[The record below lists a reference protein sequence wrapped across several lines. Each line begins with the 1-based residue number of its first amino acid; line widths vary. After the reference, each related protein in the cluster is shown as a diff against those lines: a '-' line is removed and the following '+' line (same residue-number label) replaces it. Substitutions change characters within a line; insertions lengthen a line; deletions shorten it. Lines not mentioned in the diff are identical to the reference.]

1 MSRITRRPVQLKTM
15 NILDLK
21 KRVDRVFES
30 CQTPGQ
36 LDTARKFAGKAIDK
50 LEDFFS
56 ETLPYDI
63 AFSKLQYYI
72 LSFEEKYYDQK
83 ERVYA
88 HLD

>member
-1 MSRITRRPVQLKTM
+1 M

-36 LDTARKFAGKAIDK
+36 LETARKFAEKAIVK
-50 LEDFFS
+50 LEDHFS
-56 ETLPYDI
+56 NTLPFDI
-63 AFSKLQYYI
+63 AYCKLQYYI
-72 LSFEEKYYDQK
+72 LSFEEKYYDLK